1 MVLSRSKRSNAGKAP
16 ARLDEAALSTPPP
29 SAQPKPSK
37 RACSRSREASVASQ
51 ASKSSKMAV
60 PQPAKRL
67 VLSIKPQAKQTTQPS
82 IVPASLRR
90 EEDISTASPSP
101 EPLLSDDDG
110 SEAAKEDTA
119 PQEEEEDEIEEIPAL
134 EEKIIA
140 FKTYT
145 IKLSV
150 VLGKKAI
157 YNYLIKLTKL
167 KFKHFKLDAY

>member
-1 MVLSRSKRSNAGKAP
+1 
-16 ARLDEAALSTPPP
+16 
-29 SAQPKPSK
+29 
-37 RACSRSREASVASQ
+37 
-51 ASKSSKMAV
+51 V

-90 EEDISTASPSP
+90 KEDISTASLSP

-119 PQEEEEDEIEEIPAL
+119 PQEEEEDEIEKISDL
-134 EEKIIA
+134 KKKIIA
-140 FKTYT
+140 FKIYT

-150 VLGKKAI
+150 ILDKMTI
-157 YNYLIKLTKL
+157 YNYLIKLIKL
-167 KFKHFKLDAY
+167 KFKYFKLDAC